1 MDLIVTRKFSR
12 IDTDNGIEINIDSKH
27 EYRHYVRKYKL
38 YLSDKGKDVLKKVLQ
53 YARELEKF
61 RLSVKDNRTRSFNT
75 EIEIMT
81 NFNYAYEDL
90 VLDLFGTSEN
100 ISFADY
106 SIYIEYNQTTED
118 YDIFLITD
126 YNAQITALYI
136 EPKIKSFPGFIRGN
150 N

>member
-1 MDLIVTRKFSR
+1 MVTRKFSR

-38 YLSDKGKDVLKKVLQ
+38 YLSNKGKDVLKKVLQ

>member
-1 MDLIVTRKFSR
+1 MVTRKFSR

-38 YLSDKGKDVLKKVLQ
+38 YLSNKGKDVLKKVLQ

-75 EIEIMT
+75 EIEIIT

-136 EPKIKSFPGFIRGN
+136 EPKIKSFPGFVRGN

>member
-1 MDLIVTRKFSR
+1 MVTRKFSR

-90 VLDLFGTSEN
+90 VLDLFGASEN

>member
-1 MDLIVTRKFSR
+1 MVTRKFSR

-38 YLSDKGKDVLKKVLQ
+38 YLSNKGKDVLKKVLQ

-61 RLSVKDNRTRSFNT
+61 RLSVKNNRTRSFNT

>member
-1 MDLIVTRKFSR
+1 MVTRKFSR

-38 YLSDKGKDVLKKVLQ
+38 YLSNKGKDVLKKVLQ

-75 EIEIMT
+75 EIEIIT

>member
-1 MDLIVTRKFSR
+1 MVTRKFSR
-12 IDTDNGIEINIDSKH
+12 IDTDNGIEININSKH

-38 YLSDKGKDVLKKVLQ
+38 YLSDKGKDILKKVLQ

>member
-1 MDLIVTRKFSR
+1 MVTRKFSR

-38 YLSDKGKDVLKKVLQ
+38 YLSNKGKDVLKKVLQ

-75 EIEIMT
+75 EIEIIT

-136 EPKIKSFPGFIRGN
+136 EPKIKTFPGFIRGN

>member
-1 MDLIVTRKFSR
+1 MVTRKFSR

-75 EIEIMT
+75 EIEIIT

>member
-1 MDLIVTRKFSR
+1 MVTRKFSR

-106 SIYIEYNQTTED
+106 SIYIEYNQTTKD

>member
-1 MDLIVTRKFSR
+1 MVTRKFSR
-12 IDTDNGIEINIDSKH
+12 IDIDNGIEINIDSKH

>member
-1 MDLIVTRKFSR
+1 MVTRKFNR

-61 RLSVKDNRTRSFNT
+61 RLSVKDNRTKSFNT
-75 EIEIMT
+75 EIEIIT

-106 SIYIEYNQTTED
+106 SIYIEYNQTTKD

>member
-1 MDLIVTRKFSR
+1 MVTRKFSR

-38 YLSDKGKDVLKKVLQ
+38 YLSDKGKDVLNKVLQ

-136 EPKIKSFPGFIRGN
+136 EPKIKSFPGFVRGN

>member
-1 MDLIVTRKFSR
+1 MVTRKFSR

-61 RLSVKDNRTRSFNT
+61 RLSVKDNRTKSFNT

-106 SIYIEYNQTTED
+106 SIYIEYNQTTKD

>member
-1 MDLIVTRKFSR
+1 MVTRKFSR

-38 YLSDKGKDVLKKVLQ
+38 YLSDKGKDILKKVLQ

>member
-1 MDLIVTRKFSR
+1 MVTRKFSR

-38 YLSDKGKDVLKKVLQ
+38 YLSDKGKDILKKVLQ

-61 RLSVKDNRTRSFNT
+61 RLSVKDNVERTKSFNT

-81 NFNYAYEDL
+81 NFNYAYEDMIF
-90 VLDLFGTSEN
+90 DLFGTSEN

>member
-1 MDLIVTRKFSR
+1 MVTRKFSR

-38 YLSDKGKDVLKKVLQ
+38 YLSDKGKDVLNKVLQ

>member
-1 MDLIVTRKFSR
+1 MVTRKFSR

-38 YLSDKGKDVLKKVLQ
+38 YLSNKGKDVLKKVLQ

-81 NFNYAYEDL
+81 NFNCAYEDL
-90 VLDLFGTSEN
+90 VFDLFGTSEN

>member
-1 MDLIVTRKFSR
+1 MVTRKFSR

>member
-1 MDLIVTRKFSR
+1 MVTRKFSR

-38 YLSDKGKDVLKKVLQ
+38 YLSNKGKDVLKKVLQ

-75 EIEIMT
+75 EIEIVT

-106 SIYIEYNQTTED
+106 SIYIEYNQTTKD

>member
-1 MDLIVTRKFSR
+1 MVTRKFSR
-12 IDTDNGIEINIDSKH
+12 IDADNGIEINIDSKH

-38 YLSDKGKDVLKKVLQ
+38 YLSNKGKDVLKKVLQ